1 MQSFAQRLAST
12 QYQLYLIQEQKE
24 VICFMR
30 MTVSSKRTWSIIMI
44 VSLIFS
50 MLGIPPSTA
59 DANSAPSQV
68 TLVGTL
74 QSELGHSADWDPR
87 RRDNHERYGERRI
100 QVYRRL
106 ARGIVRIQ
114 DCDRRQ
120 VGRELRL
127 RPLFQSERSKQ
138 GWQHPHNARSRFP
151 GYLLLQSWD
160 SPDRGFYI
168 LRSDRGG

>member
-1 MQSFAQRLAST
+1 
-12 QYQLYLIQEQKE
+12 
-24 VICFMR
+24 MR

-74 QSELGHSADWDPR
+74 QSELGHSADWDR

-100 QVYRRL
+100 QVYRL

-151 GYLLLQSWD
+151 GYLYYNHGTHRIADSTYYAPIEADKLPRVIGASNRASAKRPTGRLLMRD
-160 SPDRGFYI
+160 
-168 LRSDRGG
+168 